1 MGRNVMDYRD
11 TERIKQRLGWQ
22 ASQSWKSF
30 SNIANSKHGDP
41 LYALQ
46 ELMWLL
52 YGSFCVFTQSVLVV
66 IVSARELILACSS
79 WCMHGI
85 DYYNCY
91 HISVLKTSAFV
102 TQGRCPTF

>member
-1 MGRNVMDYRD
+1 MDYRD

-30 SNIANSKHGDP
+30 SNIADSKHGDP

-52 YGSFCVFTQSVLVV
+52 YDLFVFLLASVGGHSQYEGTHPRLFIMVH
-66 IVSARELILACSS
+66 AWNRLL
-79 WCMHGI
+79 
-85 DYYNCY
+85 
-91 HISVLKTSAFV
+91 
-102 TQGRCPTF
+102 